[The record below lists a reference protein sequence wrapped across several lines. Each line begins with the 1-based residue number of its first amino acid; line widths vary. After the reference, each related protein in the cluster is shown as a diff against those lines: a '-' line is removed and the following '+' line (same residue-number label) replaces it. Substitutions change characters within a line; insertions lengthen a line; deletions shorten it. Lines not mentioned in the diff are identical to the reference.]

1 MKVKIEKN
9 DNLPEG
15 EYELTGREKLEN
27 ALGNVSY
34 GRSDREKLLEYDR
47 IGGRVVKDGV
57 VLPAQS
63 LWKLEQ
69 EHMNKPIE
77 QFTDEELLA
86 VIRRAENTNVPGS
99 LYQRASN
106 ERKLRQDQRMLN
118 AATRKKWSSE
128 KVPIGY
134 PTSCSSD
141 QIRDVIQDLS
151 EEKHEK
157 LQKGK
162 INIIWEKI
170 VDDLVKNGQAE
181 LAQRREARRWYE
193 KPVGMIAIG
202 IVIGLV
208 VAYLTHYFGW
218 V

>member
-1 MKVKIEKN
+1 MKIKIGEN
-9 DNLPEG
+9 DVLPQG
-15 EYELTGREKLEN
+15 EYELTSREKIEN
-27 ALGNVSY
+27 ALGNLSY

-47 IGGRVVKDGV
+47 IAGRVVRDGV

-77 QFTDEELLA
+77 QFADEELLA
-86 VIRRAENTNVPGS
+86 VIRRAENTDVPGS

-106 ERKLRQDQRMLN
+106 EHKLRQDQRILS
-118 AATRKKWSSE
+118 ATARVKWSSE

-134 PTSCSSD
+134 PQSCSSD
-141 QIRDVIQDLS
+141 QIRNVIQDLS
-151 EEKHEK
+151 EEKSAK
-157 LQKGK
+157 LRGGK
-162 INIIWEKI
+162 NNVIWEKI
-170 VDDLVKNGQAE
+170 VDDHIKNGQAE
-181 LAQRREARRWYE
+181 LAERRETRRWYE

-202 IVIGLV
+202 IAIGLV
-208 VAYLTHYFGW
+208 VAYLSHYFGL